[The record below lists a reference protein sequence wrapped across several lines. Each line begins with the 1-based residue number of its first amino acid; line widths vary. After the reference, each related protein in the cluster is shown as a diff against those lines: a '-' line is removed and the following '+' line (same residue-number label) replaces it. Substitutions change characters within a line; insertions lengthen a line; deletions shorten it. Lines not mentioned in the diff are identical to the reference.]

1 MVSNRNEGSEKEYQD
16 NTFLDIFSTFEI
28 YRIIK
33 LFLSKL
39 PKIVLPLGEV
49 TQERNAS
56 FPSNTTE

>member
-1 MVSNRNEGSEKEYQD
+1 MRVAKKSIKINMI
-16 NTFLDIFSTFEI
+16 DIFSTFEI

-49 TQERNAS
+49 TQEGNAS
-56 FPSNTTE
+56 FQLNTTE